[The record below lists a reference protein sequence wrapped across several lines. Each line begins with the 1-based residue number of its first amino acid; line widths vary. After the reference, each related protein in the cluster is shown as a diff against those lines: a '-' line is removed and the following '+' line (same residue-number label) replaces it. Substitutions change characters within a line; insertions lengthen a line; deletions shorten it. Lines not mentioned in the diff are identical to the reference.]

1 MNEFSYLINLFIN
14 CLLILLNLFFT
25 INGVSS
31 ISKFQK
37 NPIAISLLYILLQA
51 SIVTFLSSINASL
64 AKYFMYCIAIFN
76 VMISCYFSYKKTN
89 QFFFKKATYK
99 IIATSLICLCII
111 FIYTFISFKYK
122 FIFNGHDPYFY
133 GVPFEILNADYTG
146 RLRVFDNYPFEWT
159 KFHFFNGAI
168 SSVLLLPV
176 FNFNIFL
183 FKFSKLILLNL
194 AILSIVEYYKTNSK
208 HLILIIILLLLNS
221 SQFVWIFYTNG
232 FISLFLFAFV
242 LLLLNKGSEDQS
254 EYLFLIFSLILL
266 FSLSTIR
273 SLIPGI
279 SLIIFFFI
287 KYFYNLKSFTNKNI
301 FIFLILIISIVS
313 MVISGES
320 SDKHPALLFSFKNY
334 FSWGWNDLFFIRSS
348 IISLKEFV
356 LYYIESSLIVFV
368 IWVLSVV
375 LFFWKNF
382 KVLISLI
389 NPLKFS
395 LRFYIFIYF
404 FINLMSVIFYGN
416 KILFALSS
424 ILIFI
429 SPIFLIFK
437 KNIFSHDA
445 RYFLIIYI
453 IFSIIQVSFVSPS
466 QSIPNLY
473 HLDYLILFIFLIYIF
488 KNKLLNYLFLLP
500 FILFPFFSFQFMLF
514 PRKNDRTTHS
524 VDLREHFN
532 KKKQKNSIDLKDL
545 QNDFIVNSSI
555 FGMRHDYDSLIND
568 SYSISQNFILKK

>member
-1 MNEFSYLINLFIN
+1 
-14 CLLILLNLFFT
+14 
-25 INGVSS
+25 
-31 ISKFQK
+31 
-37 NPIAISLLYILLQA
+37 
-51 SIVTFLSSINASL
+51 
-64 AKYFMYCIAIFN
+64 
-76 VMISCYFSYKKTN
+76 
-89 QFFFKKATYK
+89 
-99 IIATSLICLCII
+99 
-111 FIYTFISFKYK
+111 
-122 FIFNGHDPYFY
+122 
-133 GVPFEILNADYTG
+133 
-146 RLRVFDNYPFEWT
+146 
-159 KFHFFNGAI
+159 
-168 SSVLLLPV
+168 
-176 FNFNIFL
+176 
-183 FKFSKLILLNL
+183 
-194 AILSIVEYYKTNSK
+194 
-208 HLILIIILLLLNS
+208 
-221 SQFVWIFYTNG
+221 
-232 FISLFLFAFV
+232 
-242 LLLLNKGSEDQS
+242 
-254 EYLFLIFSLILL
+254 
-266 FSLSTIR
+266 
-273 SLIPGI
+273 
-279 SLIIFFFI
+279 
-287 KYFYNLKSFTNKNI
+287 
-301 FIFLILIISIVS
+301 